1 MRQNKSSPK
10 LSANAYTNIAAQEP
24 VPAVDGRK
32 NNAAGTQAALRS
44 AGRRLFGQ
52 LGYEATSLG
61 AICAEAG
68 VTTGALYHHFG
79 DKKGLFAA
87 VAEELD
93 AALVTLTATARTQA
107 LAAGADPWQA
117 FLDAMDIFLQA
128 GLNPEGRRIALTDA
142 PAVLGTQAW
151 LEIRER
157 QGLGAMAQA
166 VRGLQTLGYL
176 PAGNVRL
183 QARLI
188 LGLLYGAVEALAHQT
203 DRDAAL
209 ALADTRQLVHA
220 MLSGLRGM
228 QSPKRPGTL
237 HR

>member
-1 MRQNKSSPK
+1 MRQNKPIPSSP
-10 LSANAYTNIAAQEP
+10 ANVQPDTTDQQTTL
-24 VPAVDGRK
+24 VGDGRK
-32 NNAAGTQAALRS
+32 NNAASTQAALRS
-44 AGRRLFGQ
+44 AGHRLFGQ

-93 AALVTLTATARTQA
+93 ASLVALTATAYARA
-107 LAAGADPWQA
+107 LSSGADPWQA
-117 FLDAMDIFLQA
+117 FLGAMDIFLQA

-157 QGLGAMAQA
+157 HGLGAMAQT
-166 VRGLQTLGYL
+166 VRTLQASGLL
-176 PAGNVRL
+176 PTGDVRL
-183 QARLI
+183 RARLI
-188 LGLLYGAVEALAHQT
+188 LGLMYGAIEALAHQQDDPQT
-203 DRDAAL
+203 

-220 MLSGLRGM
+220 MLAGMRVQTLQSGAG
-228 QSPKRPGTL
+228 
-237 HR
+237 

>member
-1 MRQNKSSPK
+1 MRQNNPTADLPS
-10 LSANAYTNIAAQEP
+10 NADPITPAQEP
-24 VPAVDGRK
+24 APAGDGRK
-32 NNAAGTQAALRS
+32 NNAAATQAALR
-44 AGRRLFGQ
+44 AVGRRLFGQ

-93 AALVTLTATARTQA
+93 AGLVALTAKAWTRA
-107 LAAGADPWQA
+107 LTAGADPWQA
-117 FLDAMDIFLQA
+117 FLDAMDVFLQA

-142 PAVLGTQAW
+142 PAVLGTQGW

-157 QGLGAMAQA
+157 HGLGAMAQT
-166 VRGLQTLGYL
+166 VRTLQASGLL
-176 PAGNVRL
+176 PTGDVRL
-183 QARLI
+183 RARLI
-188 LGLLYGAVEALAHQT
+188 LGLMYGAIEALAHQQDDPQT
-203 DRDAAL
+203 

-220 MLSGLRGM
+220 MLAGM
-228 QSPKRPGTL
+228 RVQTLQPGAG
-237 HR
+237 

>member
-1 MRQNKSSPK
+1 MRQVNPAPVLPEDAETVASD
-10 LSANAYTNIAAQEP
+10 LEP
-24 VPAVDGRK
+24 VPAGDGRK
-32 NNAAGTQAALRS
+32 NNAAATQAALRS
-44 AGRRLFGQ
+44 VGRRLFGQ

-61 AICAEAG
+61 ALCAEAG

-93 AALVTLTATARTQA
+93 AGLVTLTAKARTQA
-107 LAAGADPWQA
+107 LAAGADPWRA
-117 FLDAMDIFLQA
+117 FLDAMDVFLQA
-128 GLNPEGRRIALTDA
+128 GLDPKGRRIALTDA

-157 QGLGAMAQA
+157 HGLGAMAQT
-166 VRGLQTLGYL
+166 VRNLQSLGYL
-176 PAGNVRL
+176 PVGNVRL

-203 DRDAAL
+203 DGDAAL

-220 MLSGLRGM
+220 MLAGLRC
-228 QSPKRPGTL
+228 TAVD
-237 HR
+237 